1 MRRDRCGYGGGGG
14 LAVKANG
21 RDNTPKDTPA
31 RETALRLYAGRREMA
46 LANVLGS
53 TSRTAPILRAVAS
66 FTGPPRSALGSE
78 PCETPEGLANA
89 SAGGAS
95 PPWS

>member
-1 MRRDRCGYGGGGG
+1 MAGITR
-14 LAVKANG
+14 AE
-21 RDNTPKDTPA
+21 DTPA

-66 FTGPPRSALGSE
+66 FTGPPRSVLGSE
-78 PCETPEGLANA
+78 PREGLANA
-89 SAGGAS
+89 PAGVAP